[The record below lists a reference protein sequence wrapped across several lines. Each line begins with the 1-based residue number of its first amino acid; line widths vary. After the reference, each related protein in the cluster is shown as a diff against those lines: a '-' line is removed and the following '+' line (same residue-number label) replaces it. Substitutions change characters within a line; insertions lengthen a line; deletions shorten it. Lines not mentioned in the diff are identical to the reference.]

1 MGVRSMGSERREILS
16 AEVFLDSFGTKV
28 DTADIDAELER
39 VNQELQAYRCDAGM
53 EDYALAALCGI
64 LTGAVDAFLIKQTEI
79 TKESVTAV
87 PGQLL
92 DCMQRQADGKKPKT
106 NVAIPHATIK
116 KGVVGTIP
124 QIAGIAGHATT
135 VGLVATLLGQLSD
148 SGMMR
153 YDGEKLHMLP
163 DGVSRSDGIWIAG
176 TAAIAATMKW
186 LYSATDRDPMPT
198 GSLKTLG
205 KLRQVMHASPMMA
218 DIVKAVDKWQRHL
231 SGDIKGWQ
239 DKKHEAMGIDVM
251 FFSLL
256 NALAASPA
264 LKGTRLA
271 VVVEKYRKAEKTGIT
286 APPLAQ
292 ALTQQAVPVLLNE
305 ALVRAAYF
313 ITRLAREFAAH
324 EDVNDIEWE
333 NVMPF
338 GNRTIERMVAIASM
352 SFTVADV
359 TDALFH
365 AALDSRGDY
374 TLFGAAFVKRV
385 NVVGI
390 GRAAVA
396 VYRDVSADREEVAL
410 LEERRL
416 LMEARTER
424 IAAQLEAY
432 RQQLEERVCEYI
444 AEDISAFLT
453 GFEFMD
459 RGLVTGDSDLVIKGN
474 VVIQR
479 VLGRKPQ
486 FTNQQEFDDLMDSDI
501 ALKL

>member
-1 MGVRSMGSERREILS
+1 MEAERREILS
-16 AEVFLDSFGTKV
+16 AEVFLDSFGPKV
-28 DTADIDAELER
+28 KTTDIDHKLECIS
-39 VNQELQAYRCDAGM
+39 QELQAYRCDAGM

-64 LTGAVDAFLIKQTEI
+64 LTGAVDAFLIKQTEV

-92 DCMQRQADGKKPKT
+92 SCLQRQVDEKKPKT

-116 KGVVGTIP
+116 KGVVDAIP
-124 QIAGIAGHATT
+124 QIAGIAGHAST

-148 SGMMR
+148 CGMMQ

-163 DGVSRSDGIWIAG
+163 EGMSRSDGIWIAG

-186 LYSATDRDPMPT
+186 LYNATDQEPMPA

-205 KLRQVMHASPMMA
+205 KLRQAMHASPMMA
-218 DIVKAVDKWQRHL
+218 DIVKAVNKWQKHL
-231 SGDIKGWQ
+231 PGDIKGWQ
-239 DKKHEAMGIDVM
+239 DKKHKAMGVDAM
-251 FFSLL
+251 LFSLL
-256 NALAASPA
+256 NELAASPT
-264 LKGTRLA
+264 LKGTQLA
-271 VVVEKYRKAEKTGIT
+271 GVVEKYREAERKGIT
-286 APPLAQ
+286 AIPFAQ

-313 ITRLAREFAAH
+313 ITRLARELAVH

-333 NVMPF
+333 SVMPF

-365 AALDSRGDY
+365 AALDSKGDY
-374 TLFGAAFVKRV
+374 TLFGANFVKRV

-410 LEERRL
+410 LEERCL
-416 LMEARTER
+416 LMEAKTER
-424 IAAQLEAY
+424 ITAQLEAY

-453 GFEFMD
+453 GFDFID
-459 RGLVTGDSDLVIKGN
+459 RGLVSGNSDLVIEGN

-486 FTNQQEFDDLMDSDI
+486 FMNQQEFDDLMDSDI
-501 ALKL
+501 TLKL

>member
-1 MGVRSMGSERREILS
+1 MGSECREILS
-16 AEVFLDSFGTKV
+16 AEVFLESFGSKV

-39 VNQELQAYRCDAGM
+39 VNQELQAYRCDADM
-53 EDYALAALCGI
+53 KDYALAALCGI
-64 LTGAVDAFLIKQTEI
+64 LAGAVDAFLIKQTEI

-92 DCMQRQADGKKPKT
+92 NCLQRQADGKKSKT
-106 NVAIPHATIK
+106 NASIPHATIK
-116 KGVVGTIP
+116 KGVVDAIP
-124 QIAGIAGHATT
+124 QIAAISGNATT
-135 VGLVATLLGQLSD
+135 VGLVATLLGQLSY

-163 DGVSRSDGIWIAG
+163 DGISRSDGVWIAG
-176 TAAIAATMKW
+176 TAVIAATMKW
-186 LYSATDRDPMPT
+186 LHNATDREPMPA

-205 KLRQVMHASPMMA
+205 KLRQAMHASPMMT
-218 DIVKAVDKWQRHL
+218 DIVKTVDQWQRRL
-231 SGDIKGWQ
+231 PGDIKGYQ
-239 DKKHEAMGIDVM
+239 DKNHEAMGVDAM
-251 FFSLL
+251 FLSLL
-256 NALAASPA
+256 SALAASPA
-264 LKGTRLA
+264 LKGTRLTR
-271 VVVEKYRKAEKTGIT
+271 VVEKYRKAEKTGIT
-286 APPLAQ
+286 AIPLAQ
-292 ALTQQAVPVLLNE
+292 ALTQQAVSVLLNE

-313 ITRLAREFAAH
+313 ITRLARELAAH

-338 GNRTIERMVAIASM
+338 GNRTIDRMDAIASM
-352 SFTVADV
+352 TFTTADIA
-359 TDALFH
+359 DAAVH
-365 AALDSRGDY
+365 AIVESEGNSI
-374 TLFGAAFVKRV
+374 LFGAAFIKRV

-410 LEERRL
+410 LEEQRL
-416 LMEARTER
+416 LMEAKTER
-424 IAAQLEAY
+424 IRAQLEAY

-444 AEDISAFLT
+444 AEDISVFLT
-453 GFEFMD
+453 GFNFMD
-459 RGLVTGDSDLVIKGN
+459 RGLVIGDSDLVIKGN

-479 VLGRKPQ
+479 VLGREPQ

>member
-1 MGVRSMGSERREILS
+1 MGSERREILS
-16 AEVFLDSFGTKV
+16 AEVFLDSFERKV

-64 LTGAVDAFLIKQTEI
+64 LAGAVDAFLIKQTEI

-92 DCMQRQADGKKPKT
+92 DCLQRQADGKKPKT
-106 NVAIPHATIK
+106 NVAIPHATIPK
-116 KGVVGTIP
+116 SVVNAIP
-124 QIAGIAGHATT
+124 QIAGMSEHATT

-163 DGVSRSDGIWIAG
+163 EGLSRSDGVWIAG

-186 LYSATDRDPMPT
+186 LYNAVDQESMPA
-198 GSLKTLG
+198 GSMKTLG

-218 DIVKAVDKWQRHL
+218 DIIKTVDKWQKRQP
-231 SGDIKGWQ
+231 GDIKGWR
-239 DKKHEAMGIDVM
+239 DKKHEAMGVDEM

-256 NALAASPA
+256 TALATSPA

-271 VVVEKYRKAEKTGIT
+271 GVVEKYREAERKGIT
-286 APPLAQ
+286 AIPLAQ
-292 ALTQQAVPVLLNE
+292 ALTQLAVPVLLNE

-313 ITRLAREFAAH
+313 ITRLARELAAH

-352 SFTVADV
+352 TFTTADIA
-359 TDALFH
+359 DATVH
-365 AALDSRGDY
+365 AIIESEGNGV
-374 TLFGAAFVKRV
+374 LFGAAFVKRA

-424 IAAQLEAY
+424 ITAQLETY

-444 AEDISAFLT
+444 AEDISTFLT
-453 GFEFMD
+453 GFDFMD
-459 RGLVTGDSDLVIKGN
+459 RGLVSGDSDLVIKGN